1 MAMESREALGVCLA
15 PAMWLP
21 VRATKLLP
29 RTEAGLGASY
39 GSAERMARWRERMQ
53 VRTWGARVAVHLL
66 AVDRLI
72 D

>member
-1 MAMESREALGVCLA
+1 MAMASREALGVCLA

-39 GSAERMARWRERMQ
+39 GSAERMARWRERIQ
-53 VRTWGARVAVHLL
+53 VRAWGGGGQAVRVSGFEVWN
-66 AVDRLI
+66 
-72 D
+72 